1 MEHQKG
7 GKTIQ
12 SVQRAIDI
20 IGCFES
26 LQTELTLAQI
36 STVVGLNKSTAH
48 GIIST
53 LLKNDYITQTPS
65 GHYKLGAFFLQ
76 EYGNRGISV
85 RNLLKEKSLLGMNRV
100 ADKYNVSCALFIL
113 EMGDLVL
120 VNRIQPINEA
130 YTVTTYATY
139 IQPLYCS
146 ASGKLL
152 LANMGNTKLSEY
164 LAVNPLTPRT
174 EKTICNK
181 EDLMEEIANIRSQ
194 GYGLENEELGQGIY
208 SVAVPI
214 YNEKNQLFA
223 TVSVSGLVFRV
234 RPSLTEIVD
243 DLKALSADISSQI
256 FGSK

>member
-1 MEHQKG
+1 MDHQKY

-20 IGCFES
+20 IGCFEN

-36 STVVGLNKSTAH
+36 SATLGLNKSTVH

-53 LLKNDYITQTPS
+53 LYNNDYITQTPS
-65 GHYKLGAFFLQ
+65 GRYKLGAFFLQ
-76 EYGNRGISV
+76 EYSNRGISV
-85 RNLLKEKSLLGMNRV
+85 RTLLREKSLLGMNRV

-152 LANMGNTKLSEY
+152 LADMGDSQLREY
-164 LAVNPLTPRT
+164 LAVNPLIPRT
-174 EKTICNK
+174 EKTICK
-181 EDLMEEIANIRSQ
+181 QEALMEEIATVRSQ
-194 GYGLENEELGQGIY
+194 GYGLENEELGQGIF

-214 YNEKNQLFA
+214 YNEKKLLFA
-223 TVSVSGLVFRV
+223 TVSVSGLVFKV
-234 RPSLTEIVD
+234 RPSLTEIIK

-256 FGSK
+256 FGID